1 MWAGCLPTKG
11 YDLQRDGWKREIR
24 GGVFFRIEK
33 RSRFGLK
40 NIIFGCESYAFTW

>member
-11 YDLQRDGWKREIR
+11 YDLQKDGRKREIR
-24 GGVFFRIEK
+24 GGVFFQIMK